1 LDDPDSV
8 ADIMEKLIKTS
19 ENETLMGYQ
28 IAFDL
33 YENASQQFL
42 AGIRNV
48 LRALAPVALE
58 EPIRQGDLPAKEETE
73 RFA

>member
-1 LDDPDSV
+1 
-8 ADIMEKLIKTS
+8 MEKLIKTS
-19 ENETLMGYQ
+19 GNDTLMAYQ

-58 EPIRQGDLPAKEETE
+58 EPVKQGDVPKAESTETYA
-73 RFA
+73 FKLML